1 MESSGTSYALQITL
15 HQTRYTTHFIGTTNI
30 GKAKIF
36 FSLIN
41 KKPHCVQFSI
51 GSLADF
57 VVLTD
62 KYHRL
67 KVSDVEK
74 MIKSPRN
81 KWYID
86 TKTRVPM
93 SFNRRY
99 ISTFLQTKCLE
110 DIRCLE
116 IFHFSSQISS
126 THFHVN

>member
-1 MESSGTSYALQITL
+1 MQ
-15 HQTRYTTHFIGTTNI
+15 
-30 GKAKIF
+30 
-36 FSLIN
+36 
-41 KKPHCVQFSI
+41 CSI

-62 KYHRL
+62 KDHRL
-67 KVSDVEK
+67 KASDVEK